1 MAKLPIILLPDPI
14 LRETAKPVERID
26 DETRRLLDDMLET
39 MYDAPGVGLAGPQIG
54 ISRRILVM
62 DPSTKEERPE
72 PLALINPEI
81 LEFAGEMQIG
91 EEGCLSI
98 PEIYAEVER
107 PAWVQV
113 RYVDRE
119 GKVAERR
126 FEGRP
131 AIILQ
136 HEVDHL
142 NGVLFIDHLSKLRR
156 DLLIRK
162 FRKARRDETGS

>member
-14 LRETAKPVERID
+14 LRETALSVERVD
-26 DETRRLLDDMLET
+26 DDTRRLLDDMLET
-39 MYDAPGVGLAGPQIG
+39 MYDAPGVGLAGPQVG
-54 ISRRILVM
+54 VSRRLLVM
-62 DPSTKEERPE
+62 DPSPREDEPE
-72 PLALINPEI
+72 PLALVNPEI
-81 LEFAGEMQIG
+81 LEFGEDRQVG

-98 PEIYAEVER
+98 PEIFAEVER

-113 RYVDRE
+113 RYVDRD
-119 GKVAERR
+119 GKLAVRR

-131 AIILQ
+131 AVILQ

-162 FRKARRDETGS
+162 FRKARRDEISV

>member
-14 LRETAKPVERID
+14 LRETALPVERVD
-26 DETRRLLDDMLET
+26 DATRRLLDDMLET
-39 MYDAPGVGLAGPQIG
+39 MYDAPGVGLAGPQVG
-54 ISRRILVM
+54 VTRRLLVM
-62 DPSTKEERPE
+62 DPSPREESPE

-81 LEFAGEMQIG
+81 LEFGDEMQIG

-98 PEIYAEVER
+98 PEIFAEVER

-113 RYVDRE
+113 RYIDRD

-131 AIILQ
+131 AVILQ

-162 FRKARRDETGS
+162 FRRARRDEVSA

>member
-14 LRETAKPVERID
+14 LRETALPVERVD
-26 DETRRLLDDMLET
+26 DDTRRLIDDMLET
-39 MYDAPGVGLAGPQIG
+39 MYHAPGVGLAGPQVAVK
-54 ISRRILVM
+54 RRLVVL
-62 DPSTKEERPE
+62 DPSTKNQEPE

-81 LEFAGEMQIG
+81 LEFGEERQTG

-98 PEIYAEVER
+98 PEMFADVER
-107 PAWVQV
+107 PSWVHV
-113 RYVDRE
+113 RYIDRD
-119 GKVAERR
+119 GLTVERR

-131 AIILQ
+131 AVIVQ

-162 FRKARRDETGS
+162 FRKARKDEVSA

>member
-14 LRETAKPVERID
+14 LRETALPVERLD
-26 DETRRLLDDMLET
+26 DATRKLLGDMLET
-39 MYDAPGVGLAGPQIG
+39 MYDAPGVGLAGPQVG
-54 ISRRILVM
+54 VLRRVLVM
-62 DPSTKEERPE
+62 DPAPKDTE
-72 PLALINPEI
+72 PQPMALINPEM
-81 LEFAGEMQIG
+81 LEFSEEFQVG

-107 PAWVQV
+107 PLWVRV
-113 RYVDRE
+113 RYVGHD
-119 GKVAERR
+119 GKLTEQR

-131 AIILQ
+131 AVILQ

-162 FRKARRDETGS
+162 FRKARRDEDGD